1 MSRKGQSMSTR
12 AIFVGIDVSKAHLD
26 VAVRPDGIE
35 WRSPNTDTGA
45 REAANKLKDLDPD
58 LVVLEATG
66 GMEIP
71 AASALAVLGVPI
83 AVVNPRQVRD
93 FAKSTGRLAKTDAL
107 DARVLAHFA
116 EAVRPEPRPLPD
128 EQARQLSALLSR
140 RRQISEMLTAERNRL
155 QSAGSTVR
163 RRLKVHIRWLER
175 ELSDID
181 DDLNRAIKESPVWR
195 VKDDILKS
203 VPGIG
208 PVVSFTLL
216 SELPELGRINRK
228 QIAALAGV
236 APFNRDSGTMAG
248 RRTVWGGR
256 SRVRAA
262 LYMAALVASRYNP
275 VIRDF
280 YLRLCAAGKP
290 KKVALTACM
299 RKLLLILNSMVKNN
313 VRWDASAAEVR
324 GMLIS
329 P

>member
-1 MSRKGQSMSTR
+1 MNAS
-12 AIFVGIDVSKAHLD
+12 AVFAGIDVSKAHLD
-26 VAVRPDGIE
+26 VAVRPSEVE
-35 WRSPNTDTGA
+35 WRSPNTDSGA
-45 REAANKLKDLDPD
+45 REAADRLKDLDPY
-58 LVVLEATG
+58 LVVVEATG
-66 GMEIP
+66 GMESTV
-71 AASALAVLGVPI
+71 ASALAVRGIAV

-93 FAKSTGRLAKTDAL
+93 FAKSIGRLAKTDVL

-116 EAVRPEPRPLPD
+116 EAVKPEPRPLPD

-140 RRQISEMLTAERNRL
+140 RRQITEMLTAERNRL
-155 QSAGSTVR
+155 QSADSTVR

-181 DDLNRAIKESPVWR
+181 NDLDDAIKASPPWR

-208 PVVSFTLL
+208 PVVSITLL
-216 SELPELGRINRK
+216 SELPELGQLNRK

-236 APFNRDSGTMAG
+236 APLNRDSGTLSG

-280 YLRLCAAGKP
+280 YTRLCTAGKP
-290 KKVALTACM
+290 KKVALTASI
-299 RKLLLILNSMVKNN
+299 RKLLLILNSMVKNEEKWN
-313 VRWDASAAEVR
+313 ASVAEVR

-329 P
+329 A

>member
-1 MSRKGQSMSTR
+1 LNS
-12 AIFVGIDVSKAHLD
+12 AHHELLTLYLLRQRCLSGGVD
-26 VAVRPDGIE
+26 GCGRP
-35 WRSPNTDTGA
+35 N
-45 REAANKLKDLDPD
+45 D

-71 AASALAVLGVPI
+71 AASALAVLGVPVV
-83 AVVNPRQVRD
+83 VVNPRQVRD

-155 QSAGSTVR
+155 QSADSTVC
-163 RRLKVHIRWLER
+163 RRLNVHIRWLER

-181 DDLNRAIKESPVWR
+181 NNLDEAIKASPLWR
-195 VKDDILKS
+195 VKSDILKS

-216 SELPELGRINRK
+216 SELPELGQLNRK
-228 QIAALAGV
+228 EIAALAGV
-236 APFNRDSGTMAG
+236 APLNRDSGTLAG

-256 SRVRAA
+256 ARVRAA

-275 VIRDF
+275 VIKDF
-280 YLRLCAAGKP
+280 YLRLCARGKP

-299 RKLLLILNSMVKNN
+299 RKLLLILNSMVKNKEKWN
-313 VRWDASAAEVR
+313 AYNTRDR
-324 GMLIS
+324 GVLIS
-329 P
+329 A

>member
-1 MSRKGQSMSTR
+1 MSGKEQVMSDGTVF
-12 AIFVGIDVSKAHLD
+12 AGIDVSKAHLD
-26 VAVRPDGIE
+26 VAVRPGEVE
-35 WRSPNTDTGA
+35 WRSPNTDAGA
-45 REAANKLKDLDPD
+45 NQVAVRLKDLDPD
-58 LVVLEATG
+58 LVVIEATG
-66 GMEIP
+66 GME
-71 AASALAVLGVPI
+71 SAVATNLAVQGLPV

-107 DARVLAHFA
+107 DAQVLAHFA
-116 EAVRPEPRPLPD
+116 EAVKPEPRPLAD
-128 EQARQLSALLSR
+128 GQARQLSALLSR
-140 RRQISEMLTAERNRL
+140 RRQVTEMLTAERNRL
-155 QSAGSTVR
+155 QSADSTVR

-181 DDLNRAIKESPVWR
+181 NDLNSAIKESPLWR

-208 PVVSFTLL
+208 PVVSITLL
-216 SELPELGRINRK
+216 SELPELGLLNRK

-236 APFNRDSGTMAG
+236 APFNRDSGTLAG

-262 LYMAALVASRYNP
+262 LYMAALVATRYNP

-280 YLRLCAAGKP
+280 YIRLCAAGKP

-299 RKLLLILNSMVKNN
+299 RKLLLILNSMVKNKEMWN
-313 VRWDASAAEVR
+313 VSFGDGR
-324 GMLIS
+324 GMSIS
-329 P
+329 A

>member
-1 MSRKGQSMSTR
+1 MSRKGQNMSTR

-26 VAVRPDGIE
+26 VAVRPDEIE

-155 QSAGSTVR
+155 QSADSTVR

-228 QIAALAGV
+228 EIAALAGV
-236 APFNRDSGTMAG
+236 APLNRDSGTLVG
-248 RRTVWGGR
+248 RRRVWGGR
-256 SRVRAA
+256 ARVRGCT
-262 LYMAALVASRYNP
+262 LHG
-275 VIRDF
+275 
-280 YLRLCAAGKP
+280 CACCQP
-290 KKVALTACM
+290 L
-299 RKLLLILNSMVKNN
+299 
-313 VRWDASAAEVR
+313 
-324 GMLIS
+324 
-329 P
+329 